1 MTQEQ
6 GTPLSDN
13 IIVWTKEDGS
23 VRITQMIDD
32 TIDVDEEIEKISAS
46 DPSLTFKFKGKLSE
60 TGVAINFFYGALAVD
75 EDDNLAYDMVKARNI
90 WRNIL
95 RQLREPKLA
104 ALDLEYQRADESGNT
119 ALKTEIVAKK
129 NILRDCTADPDIE
142 TATSLNDLRRTLPEL
157 LAD

>member
-1 MTQEQ
+1 MSEQ

-13 IIVWTKEDGS
+13 IIVWTLEDGA

-32 TIDVDEEIEKISAS
+32 TIDVDAEVERISANH
-46 DPSLTFKFKGKLSE
+46 PELTFRFTGKMSE
-60 TGVAINFFYGALAVD
+60 TGIAINYFYGALTVD
-75 EDDNLAYDMVKARNI
+75 EDNNLAYDMVKARNI

-95 RQLREPKLA
+95 RRMREPKLQE
-104 ALDLEYQRADESGNT
+104 LDLQYQLALEAGDEEAKADIIT
-119 ALKTEIVAKK
+119 KK
-129 NILRDCTADPDIE
+129 NILRDCTANPDIE

>member
-1 MTQEQ
+1 MED

-13 IIVWTKEDGS
+13 IIVWTTEDGS

-32 TIDVDEEIEKISAS
+32 TIDVDAEIEKISAS
-46 DPSLTFKFKGKLSE
+46 DPTLTFKFKGKLSE

-75 EDDNLAYDMVKARNI
+75 SDNKLAYDMVKARNI
-90 WRNIL
+90 WRDIL
-95 RQLREPKLA
+95 RRLREPKFA
-104 ALDLEYQRADESGNT
+104 QLDLAYQRADEEGNT
-119 ALKTEIVAKK
+119 ELKADIVAKK

-142 TATSLNDLRRTLPEL
+142 AATSLNDLRRTLPEL